1 MVTENE
7 LYSFDMPAEA
17 IIISAEFIQLFDVNT
32 IATVANVIYEPNT
45 VTNLVA
51 GTEVTFEVTVNEGNK
66 LI

>member
-1 MVTENE
+1 ME